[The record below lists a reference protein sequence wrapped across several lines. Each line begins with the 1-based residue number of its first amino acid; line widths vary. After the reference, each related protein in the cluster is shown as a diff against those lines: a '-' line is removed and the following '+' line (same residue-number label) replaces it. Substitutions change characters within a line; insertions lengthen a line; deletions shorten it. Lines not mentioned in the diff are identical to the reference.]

1 MFLWCILF
9 CLRFWNQL
17 YWLHLSVTLL
27 NLICRGQD
35 NHFLIHGVTYCCMR
49 KAADVSEICTACLSA
64 LVQWCRLF
72 MAVVTLFENFLLM
85 NTYNGFLGITLS
97 SLKPLTSNISSI
109 NWSVKK
115 FKARYFPY
123 FKCTLNGSKVCGIWG
138 VLWCHWILRLGSFRP
153 RWLTHKTNKKQKPLT
168 KPVKHTEQFV
178 WIRATQMASLPV
190 DLTCTKTSASS
201 LWSFLSVGNVS
212 PTLLLLPPHTQT

>member
-1 MFLWCILF
+1 MI
-9 CLRFWNQL
+9 
-17 YWLHLSVTLL
+17 
-27 NLICRGQD
+27 
-35 NHFLIHGVTYCCMR
+35 

-85 NTYNGFLGITLS
+85 NTYNGFLGIPLS

-115 FKARYFPY
+115 FKTPQILLGTFLISKRTP
-123 FKCTLNGSKVCGIWG
+123 NGSKVCGIWG

-212 PTLLLLPPHTQT
+212 PTLLLLPPTHPNIALLWKIIADSMLFRIVLLNVSAVLGNI